1 MADTPATELFLDDNE
16 ELDQVIDM
24 TRAIAD
30 RLDRRRQDPG
40 NLPAAA
46 IIATWLSGSAQLE
59 AISEQLDDIGMILD
73 AAFGG
78 GDDPDGE
85 DADDTDGEEQED
97 DQGDDDQPIVAEDA
111 PVACPASAPI
121 PFDPNPMEIAA

>member
-1 MADTPATELFLDDNE
+1 MADTPATDLLLDDNE

-30 RLDRRRQDPG
+30 RLDRRRQDTG

-59 AISEQLDDIGMILD
+59 AISEQLDDIGMILAD
-73 AAFGG
+73 AFG

-85 DADDTDGEEQED
+85 EEDASEEEE
-97 DQGDDDQPIVAEDA
+97 QGDDDQPIVAEDA
-111 PVACPASAPI
+111 PVACPATAPI
-121 PFDPNPMEIAA
+121 PFDPGEEQEIAA

>member
-1 MADTPATELFLDDNE
+1 MADPPATDLLLDDNE

-46 IIATWLSGSAQLE
+46 IIATWLGGSAQLE
-59 AISEQLDDIGMILD
+59 AISEQLEDISVILD
-73 AAFGG
+73 FAFG

-85 DADDTDGEEQED
+85 EEDASEEEE
-97 DQGDDDQPIVAEDA
+97 QGDDDQPIVAEDA
-111 PVACPASAPI
+111 PVACSATAPI
-121 PFDPNPMEIAA
+121 PFDPGEEQEIAA